1 MLRSS
6 WSGQTLGMAS
16 SSSTALC
23 AALPIEGA
31 ISVPEWLHLLPT
43 GAVRTNDGR
52 GPYRAPGDAAALMAA
67 SLSAAGGKLV
77 LDENHATDLAAP
89 KGGSAPARAWI
100 VELQQRADGIWG
112 RVEWTPKGR
121 QLMEEGEYRGISPV
135 IAHKRDGTIT
145 AILRASLTNTPN
157 LQGLTALHSEEQSM
171 DFRKMLIEALGL
183 DGEADDAA
191 IAAAI
196 KDRPGERPAK
206 DGDVPAALQA
216 AQAAIA
222 PIAAAVGLAGTA
234 DPAAVLAGV
243 KRLKAGDD
251 DRVTA
256 LQSELASVTTSLNA
270 IEESNKRSRAVAF
283 VDGAIA
289 AGRVGV
295 KPSRDEYVSMHMED
309 PTRCEK
315 VIGNMPILG
324 PGATLHHRQAV
335 TEPEMDDPTVISA
348 HAAQYQRKL
357 ADGGVAIDFATA
369 VNAVMEGKHK

>member
-1 MLRSS
+1 MKA
-6 WSGQTLGMAS
+6 G
-16 SSSTALC
+16 TALC
-23 AALPIEGA
+23 AAISIDGTD
-31 ISVPEWLHLLPT
+31 SVPEWLHLLPA

-52 GPYRAPGDAAALMAA
+52 GPYSAPADAAALMAA
-67 SLSAAGGKLV
+67 SLAAAGGKLV

-100 VELQQRADGIWG
+100 VELQQRDNGIWG

-121 QLMEEGEYRGISPV
+121 ALMAEGEYRGISPV

-157 LQGLTALHSEEQSM
+157 LQGLTALHHQETTM

-183 DGEADDAA
+183 DSEADDAA

-196 KDRPGERPAK
+196 KDRLAKPADK
-206 DGDVPAALQA
+206 PADVPAALQSA
-216 AQAAIA
+216 LA
-222 PIAAAVGLAGTA
+222 PIAAALKLDAGA
-234 DPAAVLAGV
+234 DAAAVLAGV
-243 KRLKAGDD
+243 QRMASGDN
-251 DRVTA
+251 DRVAA
-256 LQSELASVTTSLNA
+256 LQSELATVTTSLNA

-295 KPSRDEYVSMHMED
+295 KPSRDEYVAMHMED

-315 VIGNMPILG
+315 IIGNMPILG
-324 PGATLHHRQAV
+324 PGASLHSRQAV
-335 TEPEMDDPTVISA
+335 DVPEMEDPNVISA

-357 ADGGVAIDFATA
+357 ADGGVNIDFATA